1 MQSSIERSKSGPL
14 THPMRRWQISGSYH
28 KCGEG
33 AWDEAGTPSP
43 RNKFSGYLS
52 QATRRPIRTKALRAQ
67 YARKRSGTPSGMLQ
81 ARSQPNSI
89 GRFIQRLVVRKNGA
103 INANKKV
110 VLDDGV
116 EGANSIA
123 PSNFLSFFIG
133 TAVVRDTDFVNPAAG
148 TGYFG
153 GDFGFESET
162 VFAQVKVPDDGR
174 AECLVTG
181 FNVGEINV
189 CAHV

>member
-1 MQSSIERSKSGPL
+1 MLTESDATANPHQSIRAQCARKKSG
-14 THPMRRWQISGSYH
+14 TS
-28 KCGEG
+28 
-33 AWDEAGTPSP
+33 
-43 RNKFSGYLS
+43 
-52 QATRRPIRTKALRAQ
+52 
-67 YARKRSGTPSGMLQ
+67 SGMLQ
-81 ARSQPNSI
+81 ARSELNSI
-89 GRFIQRLVVRKNGA
+89 SRFVQQILVRKNGA
-103 INANKKV
+103 TTANKKIV
-110 VLDDGV
+110 FDDGV

-123 PSNFLSFFIG
+123 PGNFLSFIIG

-181 FNVGEINV
+181 FHVGEINV
-189 CAHV
+189 FAHV